1 MSPRAISLIWF
12 GVDVIGIK
20 YFEVWGIKNNRDRQI
35 ALLDNSDMAL
45 LTVLCYP
52 DPRLHQ
58 VAKPVA
64 EVDARIKKIVADM
77 AETMYDA
84 PGVGLAAT
92 QVDIHERIIVID
104 VSDEQNELRV
114 FINPEITWASAE
126 KKSWREGCLS
136 VPDFYDE
143 VERPANI
150 KLKALDLD
158 GQEFEIEA
166 DGLLAVCLQ
175 HELDHLQG
183 KVFVEYLSFLKR
195 NRISQK
201 MKKRAKELAG
211 QR

>member
-1 MSPRAISLIWF
+1 LFFKGHGESI
-12 GVDVIGIK
+12 
-20 YFEVWGIKNNRDRQI
+20 FEVWGFDGNRDRWI
-35 ALLDNSDMAL
+35 ALLDNSYMAL

-52 DPRLHQ
+52 DPRLHK

-64 EVDARIKKIVADM
+64 KVDERIKKIVADM
-77 AETMYDA
+77 ADTMYDA

-92 QVDIHERIIVID
+92 QVDIHERIVVID

-114 FINPEITWASAE
+114 FINPEITWTSPE

-143 VERPANI
+143 VERPAQI
-150 KLKALDLD
+150 KVKALDLD
-158 GQEFEIEA
+158 GKEFEIEA

-175 HELDHLQG
+175 HELDHLEG
-183 KVFVEYLSFLKR
+183 KVFVEYLSLLKR

-201 MKKRAKELAG
+201 LKKRAKELIG
-211 QR
+211 SR